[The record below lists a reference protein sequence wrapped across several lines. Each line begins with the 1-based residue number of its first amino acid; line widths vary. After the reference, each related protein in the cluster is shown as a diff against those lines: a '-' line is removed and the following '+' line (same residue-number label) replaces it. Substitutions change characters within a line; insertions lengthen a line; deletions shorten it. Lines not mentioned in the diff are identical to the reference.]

1 MAINVAQ
8 EVATH
13 RHMSMSAE
21 NFMGTHH
28 FDIFRDAFCH
38 YGGRNKHWISTENSR
53 KNRLVE
59 KCCVPIKGHG
69 STNANSS
76 FGRCESV
83 KLGSCLGS
91 LVVVLTSLELLNSL
105 GCKLC
110 QPCPDCFGVF

>member
-53 KNRLVE
+53 KNRLVQ
-59 KCCVPIKGHG
+59 KCCVPIKGH
-69 STNANSS
+69 A
-76 FGRCESV
+76 GRLSAA
-83 KLGSCLGS
+83 GARRTTGAA
-91 LVVVLTSLELLNSL
+91 T
-105 GCKLC
+105 
-110 QPCPDCFGVF
+110 